1 MSKPKQRQIVLITG
15 AASGIGRETAR
26 AFAERGA
33 TLELADLNGPGLLET
48 KTLCEAEGAKAVHIH
63 QVDVSDPEAMAAF
76 GADVH
81 RRVPAVDVLIN
92 NAGIGAAGRFLDAS
106 LETWRKTLD
115 INLMGVVH
123 GCRSFVP
130 AMVARGQ
137 GGSVVNVASVAG
149 LVGMPDMPVYC
160 TSKYA
165 VVGLSESL
173 RGDLARHNIR
183 VSCICPG
190 VVDTAIVH
198 STLYEGKDF
207 TPEVRQGIQ
216 KFYAGRKYTPRKV
229 ADAIV
234 SAVDRGAGL
243 VPVTPESWLMWLTQR
258 AAPGLIARLGRGDK
272 VFAHLQKRRPE

>member
-1 MSKPKQRQIVLITG
+1 MSKRKQQVVLITG

-33 TLELADLNGPGLLET
+33 SLELADVNGAGLLET
-48 KTLCEAEGAKAVHIH
+48 KSLCEAAGAKSVHVH
-63 QVDVSDPEAMAAF
+63 QVDVGDARAMEALALE
-76 GADVH
+76 VH
-81 RRVPAVDVLIN
+81 RRVTAVDVLVN
-92 NAGIGAAGRFLDAS
+92 NAGIGAAGRFLEAS
-106 LETWRKTLD
+106 LETWKKTLD
-115 INLMGVVH
+115 VNLMGVVH
-123 GCRSFVP
+123 GCRAFAP

-137 GGSVVNVASVAG
+137 GGSIVNVASVAG

-173 RGDLARHNIR
+173 RGDLARHGIK

-207 TPEVRQGIQ
+207 TPEVQQGIQ

-243 VPVTPESWLMWLTQR
+243 VPVTPESWFMWLTQR
-258 AAPGLIARLGRGDK
+258 AAPGLITRFGRGDK
-272 VFAHLQKRRPE
+272 VFAHLQRRG

>member
-1 MSKPKQRQIVLITG
+1 MSKRKKQVVVVTG
-15 AASGIGRETAR
+15 AASGIGRETAC

-33 TLELADLNGPGLLET
+33 ILELTDLNGAGLLET
-48 KTLCEAEGAKAVHIH
+48 KARCEAAGATEVRFH
-63 QVDVSDPEAMAAF
+63 QVDVSDAEAMMALARE
-76 GADVH
+76 VH
-81 RRVPAVDVLIN
+81 RRVTAVDVLIN
-92 NAGIGAAGRFLDAS
+92 NAGIGAAGRFLEAS
-106 LETWRKTLD
+106 LETWKKTLD
-115 INLMGVVH
+115 VNLMGVVH
-123 GCRSFVP
+123 GCRAFVP

-149 LVGMPDMPVYC
+149 LVAMPDMPVYC
-160 TSKYA
+160 TSKHA

-173 RGDLARHNIR
+173 RGDLARHKIH

-207 TPEVRQGIQ
+207 TPEVQQGIH

-243 VPVTPESWLMWLTQR
+243 VPVTPESWFMWLTQR
-258 AAPGLIARLGRGDK
+258 AAPGLITRLGRADR
-272 VFAHLQKRRPE
+272 VFALLQKRA

>member
-1 MSKPKQRQIVLITG
+1 MAKTKQRQVVLITG

-33 TLELADLNGPGLLET
+33 SLELSDLNYDGLLET
-48 KTLCEAEGAKAVHIH
+48 KALCEAAGAQGVYVQ
-63 QVDVSDPEAMAAF
+63 QVDVSDPAAMEIWGHA
-76 GADVH
+76 VH
-81 RRVPAVDVLIN
+81 QRVTSVDVLIN

-106 LETWRKTLD
+106 LETWRKTFD

-123 GCRSFVP
+123 GCKVFVP
-130 AMVARGQ
+130 AMVARGK
-137 GGSVVNVASVAG
+137 GGNVVNVASVAG
-149 LVGMPDMPVYC
+149 LVAMPDMPVYC
-160 TSKYA
+160 ASKHA
-165 VVGLSESL
+165 VVGLSESM
-173 RGDLARHNIR
+173 RGDLGRHKIH

-198 STLYEGKDF
+198 STRYEGKDF
-207 TPEVRQGIQ
+207 TPEVQQGIQ

-234 SAVDRGAGL
+234 AAVDRGAGL

-272 VFAHLQKRRPE
+272 VFAHLQKRG

>member
-1 MSKPKQRQIVLITG
+1 MSKRKQRQVVVITG

-33 TLELADLNGPGLLET
+33 ALELSDLNYEGLLET
-48 KTLCEAEGAKAVHIH
+48 KALCESAGASEVHVH
-63 QVDVSDPEAMAAF
+63 QVDVADAQAMELFARN
-76 GADVH
+76 VH
-81 RRVPAVDVLIN
+81 QRVSAVDVLIN

-106 LETWRKTLD
+106 LETWRRTLD

-123 GCRSFVP
+123 GCREFVP
-130 AMVARGQ
+130 AMVSRGQ
-137 GGSVVNVASVAG
+137 GGSVVNIASVAG
-149 LVGMPDMPVYC
+149 LVAMPDMPVYC
-160 TSKYA
+160 ASKHA

-173 RGDLARHNIR
+173 RGDLARHKIN

-198 STLYEGKDF
+198 STRYEGKDF
-207 TPEVRQGIQ
+207 TPEVQQGIQ

-234 SAVDRGAGL
+234 GAVDRRRGL
-243 VPVTPESWLMWLTQR
+243 LPVTPESWLMWFAQR
-258 AAPGLIARLGRGDK
+258 TAPGLITRLGRGDK
-272 VFAHLQKRRPE
+272 VFAHLQKLG

>member
-1 MSKPKQRQIVLITG
+1 MAKRNARQTVLITG

-33 TLELADLNGPGLLET
+33 ALELTDLNYDGLLET
-48 KTLCEAEGAKAVHIH
+48 KRLCEAAGASSVHVEP
-63 QVDVSDPEAMAAF
+63 VDVADPAAMERY
-76 GADVH
+76 GRSVH
-81 RRVPAVDVLIN
+81 SRVNAVDVLIN
-92 NAGIGAAGRFLDAS
+92 NAGIGAAGRFLEAS

-123 GCRSFVP
+123 GCRVFVP

-173 RGDLARHNIR
+173 RGDLARHKIR

-190 VVDTAIVH
+190 VVDTNIVH

-243 VPVTPESWLMWLTQR
+243 VPVTPESWFMWLTQR
-258 AAPGLIARLGRGDK
+258 AAPGLIASLGRGDK
-272 VFAHLQKRRPE
+272 VFAQLQKRG